1 MINKLLK
8 SKNYLSLIKFFSLI
22 ILFFLWETLSVISDQ
37 TSFPSLLNVGKTLL
51 IEVSDGE
58 LLFHLGMTLYR
69 VFVSFIIAM
78 VVGIFIGILMGISI
92 SFDSFFDGWNILFLN
107 IPALVLIILSYIW
120 FGLTEIAAII
130 AVSLNK
136 IPNVIVT
143 IREGAKSVDRT
154 LLQVAFIYKV
164 SKVKKFF
171 VFYLPQLYP
180 YIIAAARGGIALI
193 WKIVLVVEL
202 LGRSNGVG
210 FKIHEFFQ
218 FFDIKSILAY
228 TIAFVIVMIAL
239 EIFFFKP
246 LDNYARKWRT

>member
-1 MINKLLK
+1 MNKDKFNNHLFIRIISLTLLF
-8 SKNYLSLIKFFSLI
+8 SSWELLSNFSNKM
-22 ILFFLWETLSVISDQ
+22 T
-37 TSFPSLLNVGKTLL
+37 FPSLISVGETLL
-51 IEVSDGE
+51 YEISKGE
-58 LLFHLGMTLYR
+58 LIFHLSITLYR
-69 VFVSFIIAM
+69 VMVSFLIAIIIG
-78 VVGIFIGILMGISI
+78 VGVGILMGNNKK
-92 SFDSFFDGWNILFLN
+92 FNQFFDIWNILFLN

-120 FGLTEIAAII
+120 FGLTEMAAII

-143 IREGAKSVDRT
+143 VREGAKSIDKN

-164 SKVKKFF
+164 SRLKKFL

-218 FFDIKSILAY
+218 FFDIKAIMAY
-228 TIAFVIVMIAL
+228 TIAFVLVMLAL
-239 EIFFFKP
+239 EMFFFKP
-246 LDNYARKWRT
+246 LDNYSRKWRT